1 MRGRV
6 LGGAIFNVGRQAGTT
21 RGTQMNKHTNR
32 IRASWRRM
40 LPVVAI
46 GVGMTIVVSSPA
58 EATIFERFEYADT
71 FEAAFPICGVD
82 VDYTDEF
89 SGKGHIREG
98 KGKQAGAFFVQDNF
112 SGVETFTNPDNG
124 NFFTISH
131 NGIYKNIK
139 ATLVEGNVFEFVDHE
154 AGQPFVL
161 RDMDGNVLVRDRGLI
176 STTYLFDTGGDDV
189 PGGDFIELLDVRVS
203 GPHPAFFVEPGE
215 ECPLV
220 RDLLL
225 S

>member
-1 MRGRV
+1 M
-6 LGGAIFNVGRQAGTT
+6 AGTT
-21 RGTQMNKHTNR
+21 RGTHMNKHTKL

-58 EATIFERFEYADT
+58 DATIFERFDYADT
-71 FEAAFPICGVD
+71 VQDEFPICGVD
-82 VDYTDEF
+82 INYAEEF
-89 SGKGHIREG
+89 SGKGHVREG
-98 KGKQAGAFFVQDNF
+98 KGRQAGAFFVHDNF
-112 SGVETFTNPDNG
+112 SSSQTFTNPDNG
-124 NFFTISH
+124 NFFTISRD
-131 NGIYKNIK
+131 GIFKEIK
-139 ATLVEGNVFEFVDHE
+139 ATPVQGDVFEFVDHE

-176 STTYLFDTGGDDV
+176 SITYLFDTGGDDV
-189 PGGDFIELLDVRVS
+189 PGGEFIELLDVRVS
-203 GPHPAFFVEPGE
+203 GPHPGFFVEDGD